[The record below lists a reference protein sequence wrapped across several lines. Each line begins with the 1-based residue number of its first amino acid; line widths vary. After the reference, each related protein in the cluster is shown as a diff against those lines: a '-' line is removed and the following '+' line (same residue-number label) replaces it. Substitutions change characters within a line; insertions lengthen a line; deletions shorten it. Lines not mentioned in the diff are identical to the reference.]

1 MDKELIDELSNFFA
15 DGNNETTFDFD
26 FDFDNNKLEDH
37 PAINEIIPASVKK
50 KRSHATSDKPT

>member
-26 FDFDNNKLEDH
+26 FDNNKLEDH
-37 PAINEIIPASVKK
+37 LAVNEIIPASVKK